1 MLARRAHRHLAG
13 MLRLLHPRGLTLLEM
28 AVALALAAVLA
39 SVAYPSW
46 REQLLKGRR
55 MDARSGLASL
65 QLAQERYRSVQGRY
79 ADHTAQLAHPS
90 QSPAAHYLLSI
101 EQADR
106 TGYTLVATARSGSP
120 QEGDRACARIALVM
134 QTGASVEMAAAEG
147 QALEP
152 DTSRRCWAP

>member
-1 MLARRAHRHLAG
+1 MLTRRTHSHLAR
-13 MLRLLHPRGLTLLEM
+13 MLRLHRARGLTLLEM
-28 AVALALAAVLA
+28 GLALAITAALA

-46 REQLLKGRR
+46 RDQMLKARR
-55 MDARSGLASL
+55 LDARSALASL

-79 ADHTAQLAHPS
+79 ADDTAQLAHPS
-90 QSPAAHYLLSI
+90 HSPAAHYVLTV

-106 TGYTLVATARSGSP
+106 AGYTLVAAAHSGSP
-120 QEGDRACARIALVM
+120 QQSDRACARMALVM
-134 QTGASVEMAAAEG
+134 QAGVSAEMAAAEG